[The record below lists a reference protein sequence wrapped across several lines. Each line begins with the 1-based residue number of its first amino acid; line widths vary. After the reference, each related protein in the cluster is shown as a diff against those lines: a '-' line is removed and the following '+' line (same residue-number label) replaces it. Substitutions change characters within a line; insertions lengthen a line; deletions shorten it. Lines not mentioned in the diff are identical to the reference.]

1 MPKLDLYKTHRTEY
15 LAPKAPVLVTVKPA
29 KYLVIAGQGAPS
41 QPGFRRAIGALYAM
55 AFTIKMAR
63 KFAGRDYVVTKL
75 EGLWWGERRGRLLID
90 EPKSRW
96 RWKLMIRVP
105 PFISETD
112 RRPALALLRSRG
124 KDPLVGQVKLE
135 TLREGRC
142 VQILHL
148 GPYDAEHESI
158 GRMMA
163 LVREQGRR
171 PRGRHHEIYLSD
183 PRRVPAARLKT
194 ILRHPVT

>member
-1 MPKLDLYKTHRTEY
+1 MPKLDLYRKHRGEY
-15 LAPKAPVLVTVKPA
+15 VTPRTPVLVTIKPA
-29 KYLVIAGQGAPS
+29 KYLAIAGRSSPS
-41 QPGFRRAIGALYAM
+41 HEGFNRAIGALYSL

-90 EPKSRW
+90 EPESRW

-105 PFISETD
+105 PFINEGE
-112 RRPALALLRSRG
+112 RRKALQLLRSRG
-124 KDPLVGQVKLE
+124 KDPLVAQVKLE

-142 VQILHL
+142 VQVLHV
-148 GPYDAEHESI
+148 GPYTAEHESI
-158 GRMMA
+158 ARMMTLA
-163 LVREQGRR
+163 REQGRR
-171 PRGRHHEIYLSD
+171 YRGRHHEIYLSD

-194 ILRHPVT
+194 ILRHPLT

>member
-1 MPKLDLYKTHRTEY
+1 MPKLDLYRKHRGEY
-15 LAPKAPVLVTVKPA
+15 VTPRTPVLVTIDPA
-29 KYLVIAGQGAPS
+29 KYLAIAGQGAPS
-41 QPGFRRAIGALYAM
+41 QPGFQRAIGALYTM

-75 EGLWWGERRGRLLID
+75 EGLWWGERRGRLLIE
-90 EPKSRW
+90 EPRSRW

-112 RRPALALLRSRG
+112 RRSALALLRSRG
-124 KDPLVGQVKLE
+124 KNPLLGQVKLE

-163 LVREQGRR
+163 LAREQGRR
-171 PRGRHHEIYLSD
+171 LRGRHHEIYLSD
-183 PRRVPAARLKT
+183 PRRIPASRLKT